1 MFLSRGG
8 FGESDGIVEV
18 VVDGLILV
26 YGVECSCRAG
36 IAVVSL
42 GCLSALHGRRSQ
54 KVGPDNSA

>member
-1 MFLSRGG
+1 
-8 FGESDGIVEV
+8 